1 MEPSTENRAAASSE
15 AAKIDGRGTGA
26 AGATA
31 NRRRPSGSGEEE
43 EEDEYQFVYDET
55 DVSSESTGGYTWVEN
70 FCRAV
75 GHDYFVEVAEEFIDD
90 DFNLT
95 GLGQLVPHYKD
106 ALELIL
112 DLEPEQPIKVPAI
125 PIIEHSA
132 ELLYGLIHARYIIT
146 RQGLQQMYEKY
157 RYQHFGTCPRYYCH
171 GTALLPVGRHDMPG
185 FETVR
190 LYCPNCMDVYIPPN
204 SRYLG
209 IDGAFFGTSFAG
221 LFLKTYPEVEESC
234 RNRPWQQFELKIYG
248 FRINERSRAGP
259 RMKWLRQRPE
269 NMTEIDEPPAKEE
282 DNARNTQEPESPN
295 GRKHDNESVVSVS
308 MNGGE

>member
-1 MEPSTENRAAASSE
+1 MEPSTESRAVPTAVA
-15 AAKIDGRGTGA
+15 GQTGA
-26 AGATA
+26 RA
-31 NRRRPSGSGEEE
+31 NSGRTRPTGSGEE
-43 EEDEYQFVYDET
+43 EEDEYQLVYDET

-70 FCRAV
+70 FCRSV

-157 RYQHFGTCPRYYCH
+157 RYQHFGTCPRFYCH

-190 LYCPNCMDVYIPPN
+190 LYCPNCMDIYIPPN

-221 LFLKTYPEVEESC
+221 LFLKTYPEIEETC

-248 FRINERSRAGP
+248 FRINEKSRAGP
-259 RMKWLRQRPE
+259 RMRWLRQRPE
-269 NMTEIDEPPAKEE
+269 DLAELDEQSSKAKDDGE
-282 DNARNTQEPESPN
+282 DKLANQNQSLADKVEAQQ
-295 GRKHDNESVVSVS
+295 DNESVVSVS
-308 MNGGE
+308 MNGE